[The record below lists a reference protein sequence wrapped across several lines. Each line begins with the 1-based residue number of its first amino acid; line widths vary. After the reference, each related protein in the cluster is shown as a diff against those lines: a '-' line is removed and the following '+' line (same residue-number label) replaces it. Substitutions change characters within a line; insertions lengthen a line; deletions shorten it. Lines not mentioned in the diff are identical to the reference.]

1 VPDERISRREILRR
15 GAAFGVSISTLAGF
29 LSSCAVTGTAE
40 KSGGSAI
47 TIPIGAS
54 PWLPAFETVT
64 EAYEKE
70 TGNSVNLLIFP
81 QDQLFSKQLLAAD
94 AGSEEYDVYTVTL
107 ANVGLFYD
115 GGFATPLREVD
126 PGFEWPSGIIGYDNE
141 CRWDPAERFFAS
153 DADVMGL
160 PINGNVNL
168 EYYRRDLY
176 DEMDLKGP
184 PETWDDVIA
193 AARKARKKYGGDVY
207 GYLVRGERGAN
218 AASYDYMP
226 LLSGFGGSIFADPPG
241 DWSVVI
247 DSEEALEATDKWLEL
262 ATYGPPQPGVVTQGT
277 MIGLMQSGQALHTH
291 MTSAAALP
299 LSDPT
304 QTAVADKI
312 DATVIPKPRNG
323 EHATI
328 AGGWLA
334 VIPSHLEDSRKR
346 LAYEFMDW
354 VVRRDAQMRY
364 AEAKGIVSHTGVY
377 ESDLVEEKGFG
388 GLKVIAQSLPYV
400 VRGGY
405 DCAFG
410 PEVGYVM
417 DRRLNEIISGL
428 LTPRRGHDLM
438 AVEITRLARE
448 AGFPA

>member
-1 VPDERISRREILRR
+1 
-15 GAAFGVSISTLAGF
+15 
-29 LSSCAVTGTAE
+29 
-40 KSGGSAI
+40 
-47 TIPIGAS
+47 
-54 PWLPAFETVT
+54 
-64 EAYEKE
+64 
-70 TGNSVNLLIFP
+70 
-81 QDQLFSKQLLAAD
+81 
-94 AGSEEYDVYTVTL
+94 
-107 ANVGLFYD
+107 
-115 GGFATPLREVD
+115 
-126 PGFEWPSGIIGYDNE
+126 
-141 CRWDPAERFFAS
+141 
-153 DADVMGL
+153 MGL

-334 VIPSHLEDSRKR
+334 VTRRTSRTR
-346 LAYEFMDW
+346 ANGW
-354 VVRRDAQMRY
+354 RT
-364 AEAKGIVSHTGVY
+364 SSWTGWC
-377 ESDLVEEKGFG
+377 G
-388 GLKVIAQSLPYV
+388 G
-400 VRGGY
+400 
-405 DCAFG
+405 
-410 PEVGYVM
+410 
-417 DRRLNEIISGL
+417 
-428 LTPRRGHDLM
+428 TPRCATPRPRGSSP
-438 AVEITRLARE
+438 T
-448 AGFPA
+448 PASTSPTS